1 MKLEVKLN
9 MNPNGKSYIEIQGKE
24 FNFDMTKVCENYA
37 EFCELKIK
45 ELINENIYSP
55 FNKKTIED
63 TLFKREVN
71 NLIKAIVD
79 EKTINFNYRGVGKS
93 AFIKALAKEFDL
105 PIVVKRPNTPNTYNY
120 NREELNVHSID
131 NVSGI
136 SNRKLVLVDEVDIED
151 VCKLREQG
159 FNVAGIIREKIF
171 Y

>member
-1 MKLEVKLN
+1 MKLKIKLN
-9 MNPNGKSYIEIQGKE
+9 MNPNGKSYIEMQGKE
-24 FNFDMTKVCENYA
+24 FDFDMTKVCDNYI

-55 FNKKTIED
+55 FNEKTIEHI
-63 TLFKREVN
+63 LFKYEVN
-71 NLIKAIVD
+71 NLVKAIVD

-105 PIVVKRPNTPNTYNY
+105 PIVVKRPSSYDC
-120 NREELNVHSID
+120 NREDLNIYSID
-131 NVSGI
+131 NMSGV

>member
-1 MKLEVKLN
+1 MKLKIKLN
-9 MNPNGKSYIEIQGKE
+9 MNPNGESYIEMQGKE
-24 FNFDMTKVCENYA
+24 FDFDMTKVCDNYI

-55 FNKKTIED
+55 FNEKTIED

-71 NLIKAIVD
+71 NLIKTIVD
-79 EKTINFNYRGVGKS
+79 EKVINFNYRGVGKS

-105 PIVVKRPNTPNTYNY
+105 PIVVKRPDIYCYNY
-120 NREELNVHSID
+120 DREDLNIYSID
-131 NVSGI
+131 NMSGV

-151 VCKLREQG
+151 VCKLRKQG

>member
-1 MKLEVKLN
+1 MKLKIKLN
-9 MNPNGKSYIEIQGKE
+9 MNPNGKSYIEMQGKE
-24 FNFDMTKVCENYA
+24 FDFDMTKVCDNYI

-55 FNKKTIED
+55 FNERTIED
-63 TLFKREVN
+63 TLFKCEVN
-71 NLIKAIVD
+71 NLIKAIVN
-79 EKTINFNYRGVGKS
+79 EKVINFNYRGVGKS

-105 PIVVKRPNTPNTYNY
+105 PIVVKQPNTYNY

>member
-1 MKLEVKLN
+1 MKLKIKLN
-9 MNPNGKSYIEIQGKE
+9 MNPNGKSYIEMQGKE
-24 FNFDMTKVCENYA
+24 FDFDMTKVCENYA

-55 FNKKTIED
+55 FNEKTIED
-63 TLFKREVN
+63 TLFKHEVN
-71 NLIKAIVD
+71 NLIKAIVN
-79 EKTINFNYRGVGKS
+79 EKVINFNYRGVGKS

-105 PIVVKRPNTPNTYNY
+105 PIVVKRPNTYSY

-131 NVSGI
+131 NVSGV

-159 FNVAGIIREKIF
+159 FTVAGIIREKIF

>member
-1 MKLEVKLN
+1 MKLKVKLN

-24 FNFDMTKVCENYA
+24 FDFDITKACENYA

-45 ELINENIYSP
+45 ELIDENIYSP
-55 FNKKTIED
+55 FNEKTIED
-63 TLFKREVN
+63 TLFKYEVN
-71 NLIKAIVD
+71 NLIKAIVN
-79 EKTINFNYRGVGKS
+79 EKVINFNYRGVGKS

-105 PIVVKRPNTPNTYNY
+105 PIVVKRHNSYNY
-120 NREELNVHSID
+120 NREELNIHSID

-136 SNRKLVLVDEVDIED
+136 SNRKLILVDEVDIED

-159 FNVAGIIREKIF
+159 FNVAGIIREKLF

>member
-1 MKLEVKLN
+1 MKLKIKLN
-9 MNPNGKSYIEIQGKE
+9 MNPNGKSYIEMQGKE
-24 FNFDMTKVCENYA
+24 FDFDMTKVCDNYI

-45 ELINENIYSP
+45 ELIRGNIYSP
-55 FNKKTIED
+55 FNEKTIED
-63 TLFKREVN
+63 TLFKCEVN
-71 NLIKAIVD
+71 NLIKAIVN
-79 EKTINFNYRGVGKS
+79 EKVINFNYRGVGKS

-105 PIVVKRPNTPNTYNY
+105 PIVVKQPNTYSY

-131 NVSGI
+131 NVSGV

-159 FNVAGIIREKIF
+159 FTVAGIIREKIF